1 MSIERHHPL
10 WLAKVSKTFG
20 MDEESQKKHHPCRF
34 LVKWQYFHIA
44 KYFANFLLNPI
55 TPHAIMNL
63 MWKSLGRMMVVQ
75 ETAHVLDGFFKGC
88 GLSWDCYE

>member
-1 MSIERHHPL
+1 
-10 WLAKVSKTFG
+10 

-34 LVKWQYFHIA
+34 FVKWQYFHIA

>member
-1 MSIERHHPL
+1 ML
-10 WLAKVSKTFG
+10 LFNFAKYNFI
-20 MDEESQKKHHPCRF
+20 PI
-34 LVKWQYFHIA
+34 IA

-75 ETAHVLDGFFKGC
+75 KPAHVLDGFFKGC

>member
-1 MSIERHHPL
+1 
-10 WLAKVSKTFG
+10 

-63 MWKSLGRMMVVQ
+63 MWKSLDRMMVVQ
-75 ETAHVLDGFFKGC
+75 KPAHVLDGFFKGC